1 MERRDTFE
9 IQVTFQS
16 ELLQLSKSI
25 IIQYDART
33 KHQGREVSKGE
44 EKVQC
49 SMHFNKFLSSDS
61 QERSCPPIER
71 INDHLI
77 RRFDGQ
83 QREEIWTDGLTH

>member
-33 KHQGREVSKGE
+33 KHQRREVGKGE

-61 QERSCPPIER
+61 PTEKYHVARNVRVRPSKE
-71 INDHLI
+71 
-77 RRFDGQ
+77 
-83 QREEIWTDGLTH
+83 